1 MHKRVKMKS
10 KKIITIVIFLMSFT
24 LNNAYAQRSSLTY
37 QDLFEGKVVPKKEM
51 MLTEVRGDKLR
62 SLGLDSFKSV
72 RFSADSQRLM
82 QVGTIISNAVA
93 QSVESDT
100 ESFGGVLT
108 YALIYLGGTEK
119 KTYMGYQV
127 NGDSGRYEITVLLF
141 SGKTTVEELKEK
153 FIRKKS
159 NK

>member
-1 MHKRVKMKS
+1 MMKS
-10 KKIITIVIFLMSFT
+10 RKIVTVVILLMAFM
-24 LNNAYAQRSSLTY
+24 LNKAYAQRSSLTY
-37 QDLFEGKVVPKKEM
+37 TDLFEGKVVPKKEM
-51 MLTEVRGDKLR
+51 MMTEVRGDKLR

-72 RFSADSQRLM
+72 RFSADSQRLV

-100 ESFGGVLT
+100 ESSGGVLT
-108 YALIYLGGTEK
+108 YALVYLGGTEK

-127 NGDSGRYEITVLLF
+127 NGDSGMYEITVLLF
-141 SGKTTVEELKEK
+141 SGKTTAEELKEK